1 MSDRSFTSL
10 VTGAGSGIGAAIA
23 IELASAGAHVVVV
36 DRDGDAAETVAT
48 GIGDAALAIAA
59 DITVA
64 SDLDR
69 AVALVAPTGLDVL
82 VNCAGVSDAT
92 PTSELGIATF
102 RRVLDINLTGSVELT
117 LRLLP
122 LLRASERGR
131 VVNIA
136 SIQGLVP
143 AADTLAYATSKG
155 GMIAFT
161 KALATDLASDGVLV
175 NAVAPGFVNTPMA
188 VLPEGI
194 TEYETEWFQSIYVE
208 HGRLPLRRPAQPDE
222 IARVVAFLAS
232 ESNSYITGQVV
243 TVDGGL
249 TATF

>member
-1 MSDRSFTSL
+1 MCGGRKTPNQSRLNMINGVPMSDRSFTSL

-23 IELASAGAHVVVV
+23 VELASAGAHVVVV

-48 GIGDAALAIAA
+48 GIGDAAIAIAA

-92 PTSELGIATF
+92 LTSELGIATF

-131 VVNIA
+131 IVNIA
-136 SIQGLVP
+136 SIQ
-143 AADTLAYATSKG
+143 
-155 GMIAFT
+155 
-161 KALATDLASDGVLV
+161 
-175 NAVAPGFVNTPMA
+175 
-188 VLPEGI
+188 
-194 TEYETEWFQSIYVE
+194 
-208 HGRLPLRRPAQPDE
+208 
-222 IARVVAFLAS
+222 
-232 ESNSYITGQVV
+232 
-243 TVDGGL
+243 
-249 TATF
+249 

>member
-1 MSDRSFTSL
+1 MSDHPITAL

-23 IELASAGAHVVVV
+23 VELAAAGARVVVL
-36 DRDGDAAETVAT
+36 DRDGAAAEKVAKA
-48 GIGDAALAIAA
+48 IGGTSSAVAA
-59 DITVA
+59 DITLQA
-64 SDLDR
+64 DLDR
-69 AVALVAPTGLDVL
+69 VAALVAQTGLDVL

-92 PTSELGIATF
+92 PTAELGIATF
-102 RRVLDINLTGSVELT
+102 RRVIDINLTGAVELT
-117 LRLLP
+117 LRMLP
-122 LLRASERGR
+122 LLRASEQGR

-136 SIQGLVP
+136 SIQGMVP

-161 KALATDLASDGVLV
+161 KALATDLAPDAVLV

-194 TEYETEWFQSIYVE
+194 TEYETEWFKRIYVE
-208 HGRLPLRRPAQPDE
+208 HGRLPLRRPAEPDE

-232 ESNSYITGQVV
+232 DANTYVTGQVV

-249 TATF
+249 TSTF